1 MIFHL
6 PLSEKEGTRQSWASS
21 VRECKSNG
29 CGVFFT
35 IIVSCSPHCSS
46 PVMVLLYIFHQIVS
60 PLHSGQKQ
68 VVQQDGS
75 DMPKALSIRPRHPE
89 RSHIEVLRH
98 SNTDSLCLHYIGDV
112 QGPFAT
118 IASSTLDSF
127 TLRFADKKT
136 IKIAEVDSAFDV
148 YVNNKYTYR
157 CRFQDDDEGT
167 ITLLHIIKDGARIRI
182 AQAPLSSCTPA
193 NEVKLFSARPKKVAT
208 LRDRLLRTKGALA
221 MQSALLA
228 AIETKVTTPP
238 PERPLLKKQVRF
250 A

>member
-1 MIFHL
+1 
-6 PLSEKEGTRQSWASS
+6 
-21 VRECKSNG
+21 
-29 CGVFFT
+29 
-35 IIVSCSPHCSS
+35 
-46 PVMVLLYIFHQIVS
+46 
-60 PLHSGQKQ
+60 
-68 VVQQDGS
+68 
-75 DMPKALSIRPRHPE
+75 MPKALSIRPRRPE

-112 QGPFAT
+112 QGPYAT

-127 TLRFADKKT
+127 TLRFADRKT

-148 YVNNKYTYR
+148 YVNSKFTYR
-157 CRFQDDDEGT
+157 CRFQDDDDEGT

-182 AQAPLSSCTPA
+182 AQAPLSSCLPA
-193 NEVKLFSARPKKVAT
+193 NEVPFLPARPKKVAT

-228 AIETKVTTPP
+228 AIEAKVTTPP